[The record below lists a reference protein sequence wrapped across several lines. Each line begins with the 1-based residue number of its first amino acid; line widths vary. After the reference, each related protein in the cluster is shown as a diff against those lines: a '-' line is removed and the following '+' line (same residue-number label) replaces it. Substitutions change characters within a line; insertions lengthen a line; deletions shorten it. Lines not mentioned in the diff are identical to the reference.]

1 MKLTIKKII
10 IAIILS
16 IIILPIIIFFLIEEK
31 PHQYFDPQNPDNI
44 YTITSDDNY
53 FYVGCH
59 YSKNNT
65 NNRKGFKGIIASS
78 PIDLHQFTDKRVK
91 LQGKFINTTFDKVL
105 CPKENCQNHSR
116 PLQALEIT
124 DISLAE

>member
-1 MKLTIKKII
+1 MKPIKIVLISLITIFL
-10 IAIILS
+10 ILV
-16 IIILPIIIFFLIEEK
+16 ITFFLSEEK
-31 PHQYFDPQNPDNI
+31 PHQYFDPKNPDNI
-44 YTITSDDNY
+44 YTITADNNY

-65 NNRKGFKGIIASS
+65 NNQKGFKGIIASS
-78 PIDLHQFTDKRVK
+78 PVDLHQFTNKRVK
-91 LQGKFINTTFDKVL
+91 LQGKFINTAFDKIL
-105 CPKENCQNHSR
+105 CPKENCQNRSQ